1 MCARKSG
8 TFPKP
13 RLHKRGYLRLR
24 VCGRD
29 FTLGKP
35 GSKQATE
42 RHNAI
47 IAAWGANNGTLPA
60 DFTISETTKELPQ
73 VAVEPAGVVT
83 VADLLAFTIAEVGAG
98 KTKTEL
104 RNNSRWYRLRKV
116 ATVLET
122 YASRPTGPRN
132 L

>member
-47 IAAWGANNGTLPA
+47 MAAWGAKNGTLPA
-60 DFTISETTKELPQ
+60 DFTISEAPKKLPH
-73 VAVEPAGVVT
+73 VAVEPTGVVT
-83 VADLLAFTIAEVGAG
+83 VSELFSGPFWQILPDEV
-98 KTKTEL
+98 L
-104 RNNSRWYRLRKV
+104 RMSAPLPQCDHCHRR
-116 ATVLET
+116 
-122 YASRPTGPRN
+122 
-132 L
+132 